1 MTTPQTGKVKKV
13 SQGNT
18 PKALVPSFNASSMN
32 IDATSGIRTGKN
44 PKSKPA

>member
-1 MTTPQTGKVKKV
+1 MMTPLIGKVKKV

-18 PKALVPSFNASSMN
+18 PRVLVPSFNASSMN
-32 IDATSGIRTGKN
+32 IDATSGIRIGKN